1 MAIHGALTELGG
13 LPVHRLEAPRPH
25 PPLDPRTAAMVAAN
39 GITMP
44 PATWPEVGAAGPRA
58 QDVAWVLSASPYE
71 PGLAVPDLLAGL
83 LEAVDTANVRA
94 LVVGYWAQ
102 GNLEQDT
109 ADRIVGLLAAHA
121 DRLPALRHLFV
132 NDIVCEQHEISWIP
146 PTDITPLLDAYPNL
160 VELGYRF
167 GTRADDVPP
176 TILRPTRHTGL
187 RRLTLQ
193 TGGMPAAVPAAI
205 AACDFP
211 ALEHLDLWLGI
222 AFYGGT
228 ATVRD
233 LDGLLARDTFPALR
247 HLGLRNSEIQDDIA
261 VAVAGAST
269 VARLHSLDLSMGTL
283 SDRGAEALLAGQ
295 PLTHLD
301 ELSLRHHFLGAGMR
315 TRVREALEPYGVR
328 VDLSDARQR
337 WEEDDTGDGRYT
349 EVSE

>member
-1 MAIHGALTELGG
+1 MAIGSPLTSFGG
-13 LPVHRLEAPRPH
+13 LPVHRLVPPRPY
-25 PPLDPRTAAMVAAN
+25 PPLDPKTAELVAAN

-44 PATWPEVGAAGPRA
+44 PATWREVGAAGPRA
-58 QDVAWVLSASPYE
+58 QDVAWVLAADPYR
-71 PGLAVPDLLAGL
+71 PGLAVPDLLHGL
-83 LEAVDTANVRA
+83 LEAVDSANVRA
-94 LVVGYWAQ
+94 LVVGYWAEGSLTQ
-102 GNLEQDT
+102 ST
-109 ADRIVGLLAAHA
+109 ADRIVDLLSSHA

-132 NDIVCEQHEISWIP
+132 NDIVAEQHEISWIP
-146 PTDITPLLDAYPNL
+146 PTDITPLLDAYPDL
-160 VELGYRF
+160 VELAYRF
-167 GTRADDVPP
+167 GAPRGDVPR
-176 TILRPTRHTGL
+176 TVLHPTRHTAL

-211 ALEHLDLWLGI
+211 ALEHLDLWLGVS
-222 AFYGGT
+222 FYGGD

-261 VAVAGAST
+261 IAVSGAST
-269 VARLHSLDLSMGTL
+269 VARLRSLDLSMGTL

-315 TRVREALEPYGVR
+315 ARIREALEPHGVR
-328 VDLSDARQR
+328 VDLSDARPR
-337 WEEDDTGDGRYT
+337 WEQDDTGDGRYT
-349 EVSE
+349 EVAE

>member
-1 MAIHGALTELGG
+1 MAIQRALTAFGG
-13 LPVHRLEAPRPH
+13 LPVHRLEAPRPY
-25 PPLDPRTAAMVAAN
+25 PPLDPQTAALVAAN

-44 PATWPEVGAAGPRA
+44 PATWREVGAAGPRA
-58 QDVAWVLSASPYE
+58 QDVAWVLAADQYR
-71 PGLAVPDLLAGL
+71 PGLAVSDLLDGL
-83 LEAVDTANVRA
+83 LEAVDSANVRA
-94 LVVGYWAQ
+94 LVVGYWAEGSLKQ
-102 GNLEQDT
+102 ST
-109 ADRIVGLLAAHA
+109 ADRIVDLLVSRA

-160 VELGYRF
+160 AELGYRF
-167 GTRADDVPP
+167 GTRTDDVPP
-176 TILRPTRHTGL
+176 TILRPTRHTAL

-228 ATVRD
+228 ATARD
-233 LDGLLARDTFPALR
+233 LDGILARDTFPALR
-247 HLGLRNSEIQDDIA
+247 HLGLRNSEVQDDIA
-261 VAVAGAST
+261 LAVSGAST
-269 VARLHSLDLSMGTL
+269 VARLRSVDLSMGTL

-315 TRVREALEPYGVR
+315 TRIREALEPHGVR
-328 VDLSDARQR
+328 VDLSDARER
-337 WEEDDTGDGRYT
+337 WDQDDTGDGRYT